1 MTDKA
6 FQIVEDANT
15 LLDETDKL
23 KEQWYEPKETIE
35 SANLMG
41 ITAQVV
47 LCAALLSRRVKC

>member
-6 FQIVEDANT
+6 FQIVEDANA